1 MGQIRGK
8 KGGNKM
14 DFQERIQDIQ
24 TEINSIKKMLGE
36 TNDELSKLHGEIINS
51 QEVSDEE
58 FREAWEFWRCTDD
71 SEILIDVYGYS
82 TVADISDNM
91 SLSEFVNKYKEYKKK
106 KEIEDKEIRIGDKVV
121 ESFDKS
127 VKGVVTMARY
137 IRDYLMYIVWRDG
150 SAGMVKK

>member
-1 MGQIRGK
+1 
-8 KGGNKM
+8 M

-127 VKGVVTMARY
+127 VKGVVTMDRY